1 MDKLE
6 AQEILSHHVA
16 RFRTYADLVALV
28 ESRHVEKL
36 QVAGPGGVSY
46 RVVVR
51 FFWQD
56 NEIRRNIRVTG
67 SIAEGGARGAVS
79 LTQTMLVPPPQ
90 SAI

>member
-1 MDKLE
+1 MDEFE
-6 AQEILSHHVA
+6 AQEILSRHVA
-16 RFRTYADLVALV
+16 RFSSYADLMALV
-28 ESRHVEKL
+28 ESGHVEKF

-46 RVVVR
+46 QVVVR

-67 SIAEGGARGAVS
+67 SIAEGGARASLS

>member
-6 AQEILSHHVA
+6 AQEILSQHVA
-16 RFRTYADLVALV
+16 RFSSYADLVSLV
-28 ESRHVEKL
+28 ESGHVEKF

-46 RVVVR
+46 QVVVR

-56 NEIRRNIRVTG
+56 TEIRRNIRVAG
-67 SIAEGGARGAVS
+67 SIAERGARGSPS